1 MDSKSSPFVKKLAA
15 QMRKGCQKP
24 ICFNK
29 YCKKYV
35 LGDQQY
41 DTKSDAELQSLS
53 EFVVKKT
60 HDANELICVEAVLHD
75 EKQSKKKV
83 PFRDLNYLN
92 NVSPV
97 FVIQSLEWFCCSF
110 VKDDAKETQPD

>member
-1 MDSKSSPFVKKLAA
+1 M
-15 QMRKGCQKP
+15 
-24 ICFNK
+24 
-29 YCKKYV
+29 
-35 LGDQQY
+35 
-41 DTKSDAELQSLS
+41 
-53 EFVVKKT
+53 KKT